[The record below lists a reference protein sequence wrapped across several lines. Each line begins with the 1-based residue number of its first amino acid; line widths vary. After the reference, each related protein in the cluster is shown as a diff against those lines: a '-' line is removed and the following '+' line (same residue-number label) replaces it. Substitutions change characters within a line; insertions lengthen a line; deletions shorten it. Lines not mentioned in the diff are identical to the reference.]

1 MRPFSKDTFINIK
14 KKIALPKSKGLPEG
28 EINPI
33 LDPKNRPAF
42 ILAFLSAA
50 LIVWSIWNSQV
61 ERKIDIII
69 RKVTN
74 TPPEQFGKVTPQN
87 IPLNG
92 AADITQSY
100 NAEYPD
106 SAAKQST
113 IVFTS
118 LKTPDENFYFY
129 LKWAKEND
137 WQIVNSSRDSAVYSL
152 SLKKPSE
159 RMVITINKSTITIS
173 YVNLNK

>member
-1 MRPFSKDTFINIK
+1 MNIK
-14 KKIALPKSKGLPEG
+14 KKSKGSDVAKWR
-28 EINPI
+28 I
-33 LDPKNRPAF
+33 PAVLALC
-42 ILAFLSAA
+42 ILAVLS
-50 LIVWSIWNSQV
+50 VTWFFGDKRNVRDS
-61 ERKIDIII
+61 EII
-69 RKVTN
+69 RPIVTE
-74 TPPEQFGKVTPQN
+74 TPRDQVGKVTPQN

-159 RMVITINKSTITIS
+159 RMVITINKGTITIS